1 MGRTHGTIE
10 LPFIKGHMGGNTIL
24 LLPGVEG
31 DDASLVKMALDL
43 LEKKYLSCHQA
54 GFLYPGS
61 KPGTIKV
68 RIVGYSTKWF
78 ISACGGLTQVL
89 GVAFKKGLLTQ
100 VFGLPVSDKNEEFN
114 LETEAGDVLIRVSED
129 SHGDISVLTD
139 MTSFVRECNQ
149 KGIGTLSLDG
159 QEAFR
164 IGKFL
169 VVNAEN
175 MRRRGQKGNFEQ
187 FDADALSTLKSLQQ
201 RFQKQCET
209 SSCDFSLY
217 DWSPYEDGRVR
228 AVFPHGVES
237 GHVEPACGTGT
248 VAVGLA
254 LFASGQL
261 ANHIKENTGVI
272 ELDLETGGGPGL
284 SGDESTHLLMHVQ
297 EGSVSGALFSHSRVE
312 ILAIGTVFVRGS

>member
-31 DDASLVKMALDL
+31 EDSFLVKMALNL
-43 LEKKYLSCHQA
+43 LEKKNLSCHQA

-61 KPGTIKV
+61 RGGTLKV

-89 GVAFKKGLLTQ
+89 GLAFKEGLLDQ
-100 VFGLPVSDKNEEFN
+100 VFGLSVFDKEEEFS
-114 LETEAGDVLIRVSED
+114 LETEAGDVLIRVSEN
-129 SHGDISVLTD
+129 SQGGIRVLTD
-139 MTSFVRECNQ
+139 MTSFVRECHQ
-149 KGIGTLSLDG
+149 KGMEPLSIDG

-169 VVNAEN
+169 VVNAGD
-175 MRRRGQKGNFEQ
+175 MRRREQKGNFEQ

-217 DWSPYEDGRVR
+217 DWSPYEEGCIR
-228 AVFPHGVES
+228 AVFPHGIES

-248 VAVGLA
+248 VAIGLA

-261 ANHIKENTGVI
+261 VNHIREDTGTI

-284 SGDESTHLLMHVQ
+284 SGDESTHLLMHVGN
-297 EGSVSGALFSHSRVE
+297 GSVNGALFSHSKVE
-312 ILAIGTVFVRGS
+312 ILARGTVFVRGS